1 MGKRDITD
9 VTSFGL
15 IRCNWDLKQPF
26 PCQNPAKEVQ
36 KCNCGVWR
44 HGRRWSLATAWHVI
58 LNIPSSSQSILTS
71 WVQAVSGAVERS
83 LKASRFVRFQNGWVT
98 KEAMAITWRLCR
110 LAGFIFESSTR
121 RIMHNFSWILT
132 KRKAN
137 CFWQFYF
144 FYQIII
150 WLNLFFSVAYDLD
163 FCICRKSAFPKLI
176 PVFIYGQVIHN
187 TD

>member
-71 WVQAVSGAVERS
+71 WVQAMSGAVERS
-83 LKASRFVRFQNGWVT
+83 LKASRFVRFQNGLSNQRGYGHHLKTLPFGWIYFWKFYTEDYAQFFVDFDK
-98 KEAMAITWRLCR
+98 KESKLF
-110 LAGFIFESSTR
+110 LAV
-121 RIMHNFSWILT
+121 
-132 KRKAN
+132 
-137 CFWQFYF
+137 
-144 FYQIII
+144 
-150 WLNLFFSVAYDLD
+150 LFFLPDHYLAESLFQRCLWLGLLYMPKE
-163 FCICRKSAFPKLI
+163 CISKINSRLYLWS
-176 PVFIYGQVIHN
+176 GN
-187 TD
+187 S